1 MKSERLKINGA
12 KDHNK
17 HKGKKL
23 KLSFDELLAKYLKEN
38 DAKRANRSNDVKSS
52 RLPPKHNS
60 GSWNWQRKNFH
71 SAAPY
76 SPSGPS
82 MPIPNALH
90 PAGFHHHSS
99 WGWDDPWA
107 HTPSYFRPYHV
118 EYAAPREPSCAGQPC
133 VENDRFKPKYR
144 SRVQEKKKVVKQI
157 YVVKKD
163 GRKAT
168 SSDLNT
174 IAEKPINVLKT
185 SAINGNEKENSAVD
199 IPNTKSGQKKL
210 KEPKIKKK
218 VSMSKAQAQPRY
230 LLGSSGWQ
238 KKKLQRLSAQEL
250 KEKGMAWVPKGS
262 IQTQDEDD
270 VCTEGAMQLKKN
282 RRSKRRSSNIRF
294 APNHQNYWSVHH
306 PFDSQMPYTPV
317 YWNSSMNMFGYPSC
331 SYFDPWTP
339 CGSLYQGGLSPNCY
353 AY

>member
-1 MKSERLKINGA
+1 MA
-12 KDHNK
+12 K
-17 HKGKKL
+17 KKL
-23 KLSFDELLAKYLKEN
+23 
-38 DAKRANRSNDVKSS
+38 
-52 RLPPKHNS
+52 
-60 GSWNWQRKNFH
+60 FH

-76 SPSGPS
+76 SPSRPS
-82 MPIPNALH
+82 MPIPYTPH
-90 PAGFHHHSS
+90 PASFHHYSS

-118 EYAAPREPSCAGQPC
+118 EYAAPRESSCAGQPC
-133 VENDRFKPKYR
+133 VENDRFKPKYQ

-199 IPNTKSGQKKL
+199 IPNTKSRQKRL

-218 VSMSKAQAQPRY
+218 VPLSKAQAQPRY

-250 KEKGMAWVPKGS
+250 KEKGMAWVPK
-262 IQTQDEDD
+262 E
-270 VCTEGAMQLKKN
+270 AFKLKTKMM
-282 RRSKRRSSNIRF
+282 F
-294 APNHQNYWSVHH
+294 AQKVQCN
-306 PFDSQMPYTPV
+306 
-317 YWNSSMNMFGYPSC
+317 
-331 SYFDPWTP
+331 
-339 CGSLYQGGLSPNCY
+339 
-353 AY
+353 

>member
-1 MKSERLKINGA
+1 
-12 KDHNK
+12 
-17 HKGKKL
+17 
-23 KLSFDELLAKYLKEN
+23 
-38 DAKRANRSNDVKSS
+38 
-52 RLPPKHNS
+52 
-60 GSWNWQRKNFH
+60 
-71 SAAPY
+71 
-76 SPSGPS
+76 
-82 MPIPNALH
+82 
-90 PAGFHHHSS
+90 
-99 WGWDDPWA
+99 
-107 HTPSYFRPYHV
+107 
-118 EYAAPREPSCAGQPC
+118 
-133 VENDRFKPKYR
+133 
-144 SRVQEKKKVVKQI
+144 
-157 YVVKKD
+157 VKKD

-174 IAEKPINVLKT
+174 IAEKLINVLKT

-199 IPNTKSGQKKL
+199 IPNTKSGQKRL
-210 KEPKIKKK
+210 NEPKIKKK
-218 VSMSKAQAQPRY
+218 VPLSKAQAQPRY

-238 KKKLQRLSAQEL
+238 KKKLQEL

-270 VCTEGAMQLKKN
+270 DCTEGAMQLKKN

-306 PFDSQMPYTPV
+306 PFDSQMPHTPV